1 VTTTPTTGPVSSH
14 FGARKPPKLPDGTF
28 GSSWH
33 NGTDLSA
40 PTGQP
45 VVAPQAGT
53 VTLAEFN
60 TVRGTNVIV
69 DHGRYRTRHQ
79 HLHSMTVTVG
89 QGVAE
94 GQVIGTVGNTG
105 ASSGAHLHTEVHDG
119 TTPIDPEPWY
129 AARGVTLG
137 VAMAVLSEHEAPA
150 PHPTPAHAQEDDMI
164 ELIRLLYRALN
175 DREGPDLDVL
185 HWSDQAANNG
195 WNAAELHRRFAAHA
209 AESGTVRAAYRH
221 HLNRE
226 PSAADVAHWS
236 RGRSVAQVWDQIAA
250 SPEAIAK
257 R

>member
-1 VTTTPTTGPVSSH
+1 MTTTPTTGPVSSH

-53 VTLAEFN
+53 VALAEFN

-105 ASSGAHLHTEVHDG
+105 SSSGAHLHTEVHDG

-137 VAMAVLSEHEAPA
+137 VAMAVLSEHE
-150 PHPTPAHAQEDDMI
+150 EDDMYT
-164 ELIRLLYRALN
+164 ETDRLTWRADMLEEARN
-175 DREGPDLDVL
+175 AVRGEVADIVARTAAAVLDSDVGAGTLAQAVRDARQIARRTEVAVL
-185 HWSDQAANNG
+185 ALPAP
-195 WNAAELHRRFAAHA
+195 
-209 AESGTVRAAYRH
+209 GTVTVGNLDYAA
-221 HLNRE
+221 LAKAVNDD
-226 PSAADVAHWS
+226 AARRLA
-236 RGRSVAQVWDQIAA
+236 
-250 SPEAIAK
+250 E
-257 R
+257 